1 VIDALVGD
9 ADGKDV
15 IVLDDEIANGATIIE
30 PPEKRL
36 PNMTILSIAPL
47 LAETIRRSHVRKSVS
62 ELFEV

>member
-9 ADGKDV
+9 VDGKDV

-47 LAETIRRSHVRKSVS
+47 LAETIRRIHVRKSVS